1 MERKKGWM
9 WMLAGVI
16 LAFLAGLLVYRL
28 LTSAVR
34 SATTPKK
41 TETKPVVVAVQ
52 DIPMRTV
59 IGEDMVQVRDMPVDL
74 IPEGAITDINDAVGK
89 MPLTDLITGE
99 VLIENRLIEPTNVT
113 RHIALAIP
121 KQKVIIALPA
131 DDLLN
136 KVAMIK
142 PGDRV
147 DIMVSLPYGDGP
159 QGTVSVDVLQ
169 NVIIQA
175 VVVPPMP
182 NTGDEKEGKNTQ
194 TFSPEDYTSGG
205 LKAILVAVSPQDAL
219 VLKYLRDVGALV
231 DFALRAPD
239 DESTPFLEPVDFEY
253 IQDVFGVELTLPEN
267 TGILPT
273 QTPVPQPLPVSTPT
287 P

>member
-28 LTSAVR
+28 LTSAVQ
-34 SATTPKK
+34 SAATPKK

-59 IGEDMVQVRDMPVDL
+59 ITEDMVQVRDMPVDL
-74 IPEGAITDINDAVGK
+74 IPEGAITDVQDAVGK
-89 MPLTDLITGE
+89 MPIADLITGE
-99 VLIENRLIEPTNVT
+99 ILIASRLIEPTNVT
-113 RHIALAIP
+113 RNIALAIP
-121 KQKVIIALPA
+121 KRHVIIALPA

-136 KVAMIK
+136 KVAMLK

-159 QGTVSVDVLQ
+159 AGTVSVDVLQ
-169 NVIIQA
+169 NVVIQA
-175 VVVPPMP
+175 VVVPPVP
-182 NTGDEKEGKNTQ
+182 GLDNKEDGKEVEEPS
-194 TFSPEDYTSGG
+194 FDYTGG
-205 LKAILVAVSPQDAL
+205 ELKAILVAVSPQDAL
-219 VLKYLRDVGALV
+219 VLKYLRDVGAIL

-253 IQDVFGVELTLPEN
+253 IQDVFGVELTIPEN
-267 TGILPT
+267 TGGLPNQST
-273 QTPVPQPLPVSTPT
+273 VPQPLPVPT
-287 P
+287 SVP